1 MIGSLLAAITFV
13 CCVPQLEKAKNL
25 VSAHERSG
33 MASVSK
39 HAGVT
44 VVDAPSN
51 ASGQAGGATQSSSP
65 APIKKKKKKRG
76 PKQPN
81 PLSVKKRKPATEGHA
96 GPRTEKNA
104 LKRRRKDS
112 RSGAQKPEQN

>member
-1 MIGSLLAAITFV
+1 MIRSLLAAITHV

-44 VVDAPSN
+44 VADAPSN
-51 ASGQAGGATQSSSP
+51 ASGQAGGAAQSSSP
-65 APIKKKKKKRG
+65 APIKKKEETRTQAA
-76 PKQPN
+76 QPAVREEAQARN
-81 PLSVKKRKPATEGHA
+81 GGS
-96 GPRTEKNA
+96 RTEKYA

-112 RSGAQKPEQN
+112 RPGAQKPEQN